1 MRIREIQAKTILR
14 KYKKIDSWFIIRY
27 GMNLYRGCAHDCVY
41 CDGRAERYQVD
52 GEFGEDV
59 AVKTNA
65 IDVLRRELDPARKR
79 IAFKPAFFALGGG
92 VGDSY
97 QPAEKEYQLTRK
109 ALQLMLD
116 YKHPVHILTKS
127 TLIERDIDLLKK
139 INAVSKVLVSFSFS
153 SVDEGTSALFEPGV
167 PTPDARLK
175 TLSRI
180 KEAGIHCGM
189 FLMPVIPFIT
199 DTPDMIRSCM
209 EKAVENRLDY
219 IVFSGMTLKEGRQMQ
234 HFYDVIERHY
244 PDLTL
249 EYQTIYTKNPW
260 GQASQVYYDDIHRT
274 FHTISRLYDIPV
286 RIPASLFRD
295 ILGLNDLIVVILEQ
309 IDYLHKLR
317 GQSSPYGYAA
327 HTISG
332 LKEPITEYRYKLRTL
347 KGIGKVTERL
357 IAQIIETRQSKYYEY
372 LMHGDKHGA

>member
-52 GEFGEDV
+52 GEFGKDV

-65 IDVLRRELDPARKR
+65 IDILRRELDPARR
-79 IAFKPAFFALGGG
+79 RVPLKPAFFALGGG

-97 QPAEKEYQLTRK
+97 QPAEKEFQLTRK
-109 ALQLMLD
+109 ALRLMLD
-116 YKHPVHILTKS
+116 FGYPVHILTKS
-127 TLIERDIDLLKK
+127 TLIERDIDLLKQ
-139 INAVSKVLVSFSFS
+139 INAISKVLVSFSFS
-153 SVDEGTSALFEPGV
+153 SVDEDTSALFEPGV
-167 PTPDARLK
+167 PSPDARLR
-175 TLSRI
+175 TLTRL
-180 KEAGIHCGM
+180 KAAGISCGM

-199 DTPDMIRSCM
+199 DSPDMIRRCI

-234 HFYDVIERHY
+234 HFYNMIERHY

-249 EYQTIYTKNPW
+249 EYETIYSKNPW
-260 GQASQVYYDDIHRT
+260 GQASQAYYDDIHRT

-286 RIPASLFRD
+286 RIPATLFSN
-295 ILGLNDLIVVILEQ
+295 ILELNDLIVVILEQ

-327 HTISG
+327 YTISR

-347 KGIGKVTERL
+347 KGIGTVTERL
-357 IAQIIETRQSKYYEY
+357 IAQIIETGQSRYYEH
-372 LMHGDKHGA
+372 LMYGDKHGA